1 LSRLV
6 VVVALLSAVALAAP
20 RPSEEGG
27 LLEQVDLRLRSCS
40 PSLTLRPSLDVL
52 PSALRLKVVVVR
64 SADRTV
70 LGSITTRASGASRQ
84 AQLRA
89 VTTHVCREANQ
100 LR

>member
-1 LSRLV
+1 MSRLIIF
-6 VVVALLSAVALAAP
+6 VAMISAVALATP
-20 RPSEEGG
+20 RSPDESA
-27 LLEQVDLRLRSCS
+27 LLDQVDQRLRTCS

-52 PSALRLKVVVVR
+52 PTALRLKVVVVR